1 MFRSKNKTRM
11 RPFKPISEVYVPTT
25 KVVSEEHDGV
35 ITDVVVNDVRNI
47 LDPSQEVDIPS
58 PEEYSLENLL
68 KSGVPLK
75 EIPCGTL
82 LNETDLAD
90 VSSFAISKLVG
101 AINEME
107 AAHPLAVG
115 SPEEVSPTPDSP
127 SE

>member
-11 RPFKPISEVYVPTT
+11 RPFKPVKEVLVPTT

-35 ITDVVVNDVRNI
+35 LTDVVVNDYRNI
-47 LDPSQEVDIPS
+47 LDPLQEVDIPG
-58 PEEYSLENLL
+58 PDEYSLENLL

-82 LNETDLAD
+82 LNESDLAD
-90 VSSFAISKLVG
+90 VSSFATSKLIG

-107 AAHPLAVG
+107 VASSSVVEAV
-115 SPEEVSPTPDSP
+115 EEIPSNTPP
-127 SE
+127 PVE